1 MPFICLRRSDI
12 PNRTLQI
19 VDLWPNVS
27 QRNQSIDP
35 VGQGPLYL
43 RQPQNESASVAVTA
57 QGVET
62 TRAFRGLRAYIH
74 DRVATAGGGLIAP
87 ADAADIA
94 DGLLTR
100 LADGLSLELA
110 DVNAEIDAV
119 SGGAT
124 LSGGASTGELGEL
137 LRVIAGDEYVV
148 PAGALLEDDNDD
160 LTPQQGAFTEGF
172 RRPVLDTDSLKI
184 SFFQGRLRGY
194 RQSDFSYLGTEGAA
208 VTVYNDDG
216 SLYS

>member
-27 QRNQSIDP
+27 QRNQVIDP
-35 VGQGPLYL
+35 VGQGPVYL
-43 RQPQNESASVAVTA
+43 RQPQNEPASVVATA

-62 TRAFRGLRAYIH
+62 TRAFRGLQAYIH

-94 DGLLTR
+94 DDLLTR

-110 DVNAEIDAV
+110 DVDTVIDDA
-119 SGGAT
+119 SAGASLT
-124 LSGGASTGELGEL
+124 GGASTGELDEL
-137 LRVIAGDEYVV
+137 LRIVAGDEYVV
-148 PAGALLEDDNDD
+148 PAGALLEDDNND
-160 LTPQQGAFTEGF
+160 LTPPQGSFTDGF

-184 SFFQGRLRGY
+184 SFFQGRIRGY
-194 RQSDFSYLGTEGAA
+194 RQADFSYLGTDGAA

-216 SLYS
+216 SLYA